1 VHVADLL
8 FLVHLVA
15 VQNAAE
21 DYAGA
26 VKARPQRPA
35 DICNLRSQF
44 ATTPDAGTGV
54 ADKAIEAIV
63 VEFVS
68 RSPLEVQNQWQLTDV
83 HSCSR

>member
-1 VHVADLL
+1 MHVADLL

-26 VKARPQRPA
+26 VKARPSVLL
-35 DICNLRSQF
+35 IF
-44 ATTPDAGTGV
+44 ATSDLNLEQPQ
-54 ADKAIEAIV
+54 